1 MTTNNKVM
9 DVKDAINLIK
19 TGDCVAINGFG
30 SLCFPEKVAI
40 ALGQKFLDEGTPR
53 DLSYYFGAG
62 LGESQEGRLIDA
74 ISHEGMV
81 RKVVASHFIKM
92 LGLKKLASEN
102 KIEAYNLPY
111 GPISHS
117 FRAAAANQPGVL
129 TKVGLKTFVDPRNS
143 RGALNECSKDTL
155 AELMEIGG
163 EEYLFYKAP
172 KVDVAIIRGTTV
184 DKNGNVSFEHEAFYL
199 DPYNTAMAAKA
210 NGGKVIVQVE
220 RMSDEASNPRTVKLP
235 AAIID
240 AIVVD
245 SEQMQTMIEK
255 YEPAYTGEFTMPRS
269 DFKKK
274 FETIAELTSGSG
286 KKPRELLHKIIARR
300 AALELKDGAVV
311 NLGIGVPELVP
322 EAARELGV
330 SDNMCLT
337 IEAGL
342 IGGTPVGG
350 LSFGAVINP
359 EMCQET
365 ASQFDFYD
373 GGMLDITFVG
383 AMQVDGAGN
392 VNVSRAGDKIIG
404 VGGFVN
410 LTQSAKK
417 AVFCFPFSGGGLKTE
432 IADNKL
438 TIIEEGR
445 YPKFVSAVDEI
456 SASGEFASE
465 SGQTTL
471 YITERCVFELTRDG
485 MMLTEVAPG
494 VDVKKD
500 ILEQLPFTPI
510 MSPVLKE
517 MDARFFQEEL

>member
-1 MTTNNKVM
+1 MSLQNKIM

-19 TGDCVAINGFG
+19 SGDCVAINGFG

-40 ALGQKFLDEGTPR
+40 ALGQKFLDEGQPR
-53 DLSYYFGAG
+53 DLDYYFGAG

-81 RKVVASHFIKM
+81 RRVVASHFIKM
-92 LGLKKLASEN
+92 LGLKKLAAEN

-111 GPISHS
+111 GPISHT
-117 FRAAAANQPGVL
+117 FRAAAANQPGVV

-143 RGALNECSKDTL
+143 RGALNERSKDTL
-155 AELMEIGG
+155 AELMNING

-172 KVDVAIIRGTTV
+172 KVDIAIIRGTTA
-184 DKNGNVSFEHEAFYL
+184 DKNGNISFEHEAFYL
-199 DPYNTAMAAKA
+199 DPYNIAMAAKA

-220 RMSDEASNPRTVKLP
+220 RISDVASHPRTVKLP
-235 AAIID
+235 AVIVD

-245 SEQMQTMIEK
+245 ENQMQTMVEK
-255 YEPAYTGEFTMPRS
+255 YEPAYTGEFIMPQS

-274 FETIAELTSGSG
+274 FETITQLTSGSG
-286 KKPRELLHKIIARR
+286 KKPRELLHKVIARR

-322 EAARELGV
+322 EAARELGL
-330 SDNMCLT
+330 SDSMCLT

-383 AMQVDGAGN
+383 AMQVDKAGN
-392 VNVSRAGDKIIG
+392 VNVSRAGNNIIG

-417 AVFCFPFSGGGLKTE
+417 AVFCFPFSGGGLKTT
-432 IADNKL
+432 IANGTL
-438 TIIEEGR
+438 AILQEGR
-445 YPKFVSAVDEI
+445 YPKFVDTVDEI
-456 SASGEFASE
+456 SASGEFAAE

-471 YITERCVFELTRDG
+471 YVTERCVFKLTLDG
-485 MMLTEVAPG
+485 MMLIEIAPG
-494 VDVKKD
+494 VDLQKD
-500 ILEQLPFTPI
+500 ILKQLPFTPI
-510 MSPVLKE
+510 ISPNLKK
-517 MDARFFQEEL
+517 MDARFFNEEV